1 MTMACK
7 ICNHPKRLLIDREL
21 VAAKNISGLAKKY
34 DVPRASLDYHKANH
48 LTRQLLKAQDT
59 RDLLTAERLTDD
71 IEFMLN
77 AGKEIFS
84 EARKDKS
91 HCWSLAALREVRE
104 TWKFVAQV
112 AFMMNE
118 EKEREEEQQQY
129 YPQNLSIEE
138 LELFQSLLGRLTTE
152 KPSKPIKIKATKNP
166 PRKRRFRR
174 EDTTPHVQAPAQ
186 AQQEDAPAPAETEA
200 PHPRPRL
207 SEREYDRQENH
218 KARSIRAGTW
228 LPG

>member
-7 ICNHPKRLLIDREL
+7 ICNHPKRLDIDRDL
-21 VAAKNISGLAKKY
+21 VAARNISGLAKKY
-34 DVPRASLDYHKANH
+34 NVPRASLDYHKAKH
-48 LTRQLLKAQDT
+48 LSRQMIKAQET

-112 AFMMNE
+112 TFMMNE
-118 EKEREEEQQQY
+118 EKEKEKEQQQY

-138 LELFQSLLGRLTTE
+138 LELFQSLLHRLTTE
-152 KPSKPIKIKATKNP
+152 RPSTKAIKLKPRPIKVEK
-166 PRKRRFRR
+166 
-174 EDTTPHVQAPAQ
+174 
-186 AQQEDAPAPAETEA
+186 
-200 PHPRPRL
+200 
-207 SEREYDRQENH
+207 
-218 KARSIRAGTW
+218 
-228 LPG
+228 